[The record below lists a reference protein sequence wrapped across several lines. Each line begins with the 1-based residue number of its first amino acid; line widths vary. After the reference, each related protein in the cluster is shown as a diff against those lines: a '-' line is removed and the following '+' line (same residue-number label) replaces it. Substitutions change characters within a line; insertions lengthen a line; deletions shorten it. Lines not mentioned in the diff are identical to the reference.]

1 MGELHVNTPGTPIAS
16 PTRERILD
24 AAERLFAERGFLE
37 TSVRDITAEA
47 GVNLAAINYHFGSKD
62 ALYGEVIVRR
72 LRVLRARRLDA
83 IRGALSP
90 GRGRPKLED
99 LLRAFG
105 EAVLEPMSDWN
116 EGRVVVQLLT
126 REMAEGRMP
135 RGICDAELLHPV
147 EVALLKGLRA
157 LEPRLTAKT
166 ARMAVHA
173 LTAQLFH
180 LVHVA
185 RIQGSL
191 QDRTVHGLTFTES
204 LEHVVRFS
212 AAGIRGLASTPTGGT
227 SR

>member
-1 MGELHVNTPGTPIAS
+1 MAELHAGGPGSEAAGT
-16 PTRERILD
+16 TRKRILD
-24 AAERLFAERGFLE
+24 AAERLFADRGFLE

-47 GVNLAAINYHFGSKD
+47 GVNLAAINYHFGGKD

-72 LRVLRARRLDA
+72 LRLLRTRRLEA
-83 IRGALSP
+83 IRGALRP
-90 GRGRPKLED
+90 AAGRPKLED

-105 EAVLEPMSDWN
+105 EAVLEPTSDWG

-126 REMAEGRMP
+126 RELAEGRMP
-135 RGICDAELLHPV
+135 PGVCDVELMQPV
-147 EVALLKGLRA
+147 ESALMKGLRI
-157 LEPRLTAKT
+157 LEPRLTARA

-191 QDRTVHGLTFTES
+191 HERTVHGLPFNET
-204 LEHVVRFS
+204 LEHLVRFS
-212 AAGIRGLASTPTGGT
+212 AAGIRGLAASPTGGH